1 MFQQTTP
8 TEAEVDLAPSRMA
21 ALDHRPRKLAKEA
34 HLHYVSD
41 RQPGISR
48 RRSGKGWS
56 YSTGGKIIRQK
67 ETLARVRALAIP
79 PAWSDVWI
87 CADPLGH
94 LQATG
99 FDAKGRKQY
108 RYHKRWSSARGQ
120 VKYHRLHSFGK
131 HLPQLRKMVRSDL
144 RKKGLPQEKVLAGVV
159 ALMERTRIRVGNKH
173 YEQANG
179 SFGLSTLKDKHVKRD
194 KGGTRLRFKGKSG
207 IVHDIPLHSP
217 RLARL
222 VMRCKELPGQEL
234 FQYEDDE
241 GNVHDVDSGMVNQY
255 IRNAAKDDF
264 TSKDLRTWMGTSRC
278 IRALLETGP
287 AETVNACRQQVNA
300 ALDAVAL
307 HLGNTRAVCRKS
319 YVDPRVIAA
328 YERGKLEEYARHIV
342 PGRST
347 HPRYSR
353 EERVLMNM
361 LRDHET

>member
-1 MFQQTTP
+1 MGIAPLRTSTNK
-8 TEAEVDLAPSRMA
+8 EVPLPPSRLY

-41 RQPGISR
+41 RQPGIGR
-48 RRSGKGWS
+48 KRSGKGWS
-56 YSTGGKIIRQK
+56 YSTDGKIIRQK

-87 CADPLGH
+87 CMDPLGH

-131 HLPQLRKMVRSDL
+131 HLPQLRKKVRSDL

-194 KGGTRLRFKGKSG
+194 KGGTRIRFKGKSG
-207 IVHDIPLHSP
+207 IIHDIPLHSP

-234 FQYEDDE
+234 FQYEDDD
-241 GNVHDVDSGMVNQY
+241 GKVRDVDSGMVNGY
-255 IRNAAKDDF
+255 IREATDGDF
-264 TSKDLRTWMGTSRC
+264 TSKDLRTWMGTSHC
-278 IRALLETGP
+278 IGALLEIGP
-287 AETVNACRQQVNA
+287 AGSMSDCRQKVNV
-300 ALDAVAL
+300 ALDSVAS

-319 YVDPRVIAA
+319 YVDPKVILC
-328 YERGKLEEYARHIV
+328 YERGELEKSAARIPPSQKH
-342 PGRST
+342 ST
-347 HPRYSR
+347 FSQ
-353 EERVLMNM
+353 EEQVLMK
-361 LRDHET
+361 LLKAG